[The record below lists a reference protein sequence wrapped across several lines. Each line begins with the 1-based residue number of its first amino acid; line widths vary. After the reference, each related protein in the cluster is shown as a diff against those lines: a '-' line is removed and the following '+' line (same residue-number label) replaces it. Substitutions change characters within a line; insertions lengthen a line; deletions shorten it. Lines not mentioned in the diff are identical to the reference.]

1 MAQIGVTNYC
11 PPVFLRKIFK
21 IFNFY
26 FFKKKYLLLFIKYI
40 IKDMNK
46 IYSHISSIVSSPL
59 CGCPFHGMSFGY
71 WYCDEI
77 DFEESN

>member
-21 IFNFY
+21 IFNF
-26 FFKKKYLLLFIKYI
+26 FNKNVFIIIYKFKYI

>member
-1 MAQIGVTNYC
+1 
-11 PPVFLRKIFK
+11 
-21 IFNFY
+21 
-26 FFKKKYLLLFIKYI
+26 
-40 IKDMNK
+40 MNK

-59 CGCPFHGMSFGY
+59 CGRPFHGMSFGY

>member
-11 PPVFLRKIFK
+11 PPVFLRKFLKFLI
-21 IFNFY
+21 
-26 FFKKKYLLLFIKYI
+26 I
-40 IKDMNK
+40 IKLNKDIKGMSK

-59 CGCPFHGMSFGY
+59 CGCPFYGMSFGY

>member
-11 PPVFLRKIFK
+11 PPVFLRKFLIIIIYKF
-21 IFNFY
+21 
-26 FFKKKYLLLFIKYI
+26 KYI

-59 CGCPFHGMSFGY
+59 CGRPFHGMSFGY

>member
-1 MAQIGVTNYC
+1 MS
-11 PPVFLRKIFK
+11 
-21 IFNFY
+21 
-26 FFKKKYLLLFIKYI
+26 
-40 IKDMNK
+40 K

-59 CGCPFHGMSFGY
+59 CGCPFYGMSFGY